1 MQKGMIGLPCSNKLG
16 KGKTMDIMEKHTVEL
31 TSDCTCTNEDGTPS
45 TDCFDC
51 WDDSVWLFKDLMN
64 TWRKTVG
71 VNWNTVRITGRGM
84 GWQSTSGEAV
94 VSFDKVLDAL
104 KINGDFTLR
113 FKQEGT
119 VLTATRSSHDE
130 PTGAGFSF
138 TLVQDEDED

>member
-1 MQKGMIGLPCSNKLG
+1 MIKLSCSYKLG
-16 KGKTMDIMEKHTVEL
+16 KGKTMDTMEKHTVEL

-45 TDCFDC
+45 NDCFDC

-71 VNWNTVRITGRGM
+71 VDWDTVRVTGNGM
-84 GWQSTSGEAV
+84 GWQRKSGEAV
-94 VSFDKVLDAL
+94 IPFDEVLELL

-113 FKQEGT
+113 FKREGK

-130 PTGAGFSF
+130 PTGAGFTF
-138 TLVQDEDED
+138 TLIKGEEA

>member
-1 MQKGMIGLPCSNKLG
+1 MIKLSCSNKLG

-45 TDCFDC
+45 NDCFDC

-71 VNWNTVRITGRGM
+71 VEWDTVRVTGKGM
-84 GWQSTSGEAV
+84 GWQRTSGEAV
-94 VSFDKVLDAL
+94 IPFDEVLELL
-104 KINGDFTLR
+104 KINGDFNLR
-113 FKQEGT
+113 FEREGK

-130 PTGAGFSF
+130 PTGAGFTF
-138 TLVQDEDED
+138 TLIKGEEA

>member
-1 MQKGMIGLPCSNKLG
+1 MQKGMIGLSCSNKLG
-16 KGKTMDIMEKHTVEL
+16 KGKTMDTMEKHTVEL
-31 TSDCTCTNEDGTPS
+31 KSDCTCTNEDGTPS

-51 WDDSVWLFKDLMN
+51 WQDSVWLFKDLMN

-71 VNWNTVRITGRGM
+71 VDWNTVRITGRNM
-84 GWQSTSGEAV
+84 NWDKVSGEAV
-94 VSFDKVLDAL
+94 VSFDKVLDTL

-130 PTGAGFSF
+130 YCAGFSF
-138 TLVQDEDED
+138 TLIKDEDED